1 MGQPSTAARVRF
13 YHAAL
18 FSPPLST
25 LTQAIKSGFLATF
38 PGLDF
43 KSVTQHP
50 PISEATIK
58 GHMNAKRSNQRST
71 QKQYTTPH
79 HIFNAVESTPSKTN
93 QIYASCFEATGRI
106 ATDQT
111 GPFLVPSTSGNRYVF
126 LLYDY
131 DSNYIAVQAIPNR
144 TKLQLLRAYRH
155 SLHMFKSRG
164 LHPKLQRLDNE
175 VSHMMMEEMD
185 TNNITYQL
193 TPAGNHGRNAAERA
207 IQTFKNHFVAGLCS
221 VHPRFPLHQ
230 WDKLLPQAELTLNL
244 LRPSRL
250 NPALSAHATLH
261 GIFQYSNTPLA
272 PPGIR
277 VLAHDLPSQR
287 RSWAPHASE
296 GFYLGPALNHY
307 RCYRVWNVR
316 TQFERVSETVR

>member
-1 MGQPSTAARVRF
+1 MDTGATHHFFTKSSTPSLSNVHLVAEGIRVLLPNNAVIESTHKANIKIPTLPPAATEAHLFPSLASGNLLSVGQLCDYGCTAQFDKDTATISFQNHPILRGTRNPNTKLWHLNNTSSTATSPTSPSVNASIGTPSTAARIRF

-43 KSVTQHP
+43 KSVSQHP

-71 QKQYTTPH
+71 QTQYITPH
-79 HIFNAVESTPSKTN
+79 NIFNAVETNPSKTN

-131 DSNYIAVQAIPNR
+131 V
-144 TKLQLLRAYRH
+144 
-155 SLHMFKSRG
+155 
-164 LHPKLQRLDNE
+164 
-175 VSHMMMEEMD
+175 
-185 TNNITYQL
+185 
-193 TPAGNHGRNAAERA
+193 
-207 IQTFKNHFVAGLCS
+207 
-221 VHPRFPLHQ
+221 
-230 WDKLLPQAELTLNL
+230 
-244 LRPSRL
+244 
-250 NPALSAHATLH
+250 
-261 GIFQYSNTPLA
+261 A
-272 PPGIR
+272 PPVYVAI
-277 VLAHDLPSQR
+277 VKELLLDLLVP
-287 RSWAPHASE
+287 
-296 GFYLGPALNHY
+296 FYPFDPQY
-307 RCYRVWNVR
+307 PR
-316 TQFERVSETVR
+316 